1 MAVGGASGAATPV
14 RMSRSNKEFFYRL
27 RRFRRLVAERE
38 QPELPISAVAV
49 LERSRAD
56 ELSAR
61 CANLELCMWSLLER
75 VGTLEGST
83 SSSAAVEKS
92 ATAGRLPTPREQEPP
107 PTPANSCCSLEP

>member
-1 MAVGGASGAATPV
+1 MTVGGASGAATPV

-49 LERSRAD
+49 LEQLRAD

-61 CANLELCMWSLLER
+61 CANLEFCMWSLLER
-75 VGTLEGST
+75 YP
-83 SSSAAVEKS
+83 
-92 ATAGRLPTPREQEPP
+92 GRLRHRRARPRLLRNQQQR
-107 PTPANSCCSLEP
+107 